1 MGIAGPQ
8 HVGERD
14 QALVLFLEETKANV
28 RAALCD
34 DFDTPTA
41 VGHLKDLIRETN
53 KYTESGVVGSAVLSS
68 AAKYITSVL
77 QTFGLIPDDNEIGFP
92 LESASGESAGN
103 KEELLAPYL
112 DVLTEFR
119 KTVRLAAMSE
129 STVTS
134 HLSDASLFIHH
145 IVLVHS

>member
-1 MGIAGPQ
+1 VGVAGPQ

-14 QALVLFLEETKANV
+14 QNLVLFLEETKANV

-53 KYTESGVVGSAVLSS
+53 KYIEGGVVGSAVLTS

-77 QTFGLIPDDNEIGFP
+77 RTFGLIQDDNEIGFS
-92 LESASGESAGN
+92 LESAGGESAGN
-103 KEELLAPYL
+103 KEELLTPYL

-119 KTVRLAAMSE
+119 RAVRLAAMSK
-129 STVTS
+129 
-134 HLSDASLFIHH
+134 
-145 IVLVHS
+145 